1 MKKLLILL
9 FSILISFNSYGESY
23 CYWKLIEQVNCSY
36 SGGDCFPPPSSEA
49 IVEPLSITEKAQKLT
64 DLLLDDQI
72 KKFDPTWDNVELIQ
86 SPEYIPLFTRKNDT
100 KPFTGEYICKYDS
113 EWENS
118 QVKVN
123 YKDGK
128 LDGLL
133 WWWWGNGAQQDEINF
148 KDGKKDG
155 KETMWDKNGRRFL
168 EFNWKDGKL
177 DGKQTVGEEFVEEVE
192 QAIFKDNE
200 CINGCTGFFEDW

>member
-72 KKFDPTWDNVELIQ
+72 KKFDPTLDNVEPIQ

-133 WWWWGNGAQQDEINF
+133 WWWWGNVLDEINF

-155 KETMWDKNGRRFL
+155 KQTNRDESGRRVVEL
-168 EFNWKDGKL
+168 NWKDGKL
-177 DGKQTVGEEFVEEVE
+177 DGKQSFWNEFIEEEE